1 MDPASKK
8 ATKVAAKAAPKA
20 AAKKPAAKSAKK
32 AAPEYAINFLLEGD
46 IEAFPYK
53 DKFEKMAR
61 KLLAEEGKEK
71 DVNIVLCTDEFV
83 REMNNNYRGLDKVT
97 DVLSFEWHAEFPGEP
112 EMLGEIYIAR
122 EQVKRQA
129 PEYGNTFF
137 AEMKRVIVHGLLHLS
152 GYDHI
157 KAADRK
163 VMRGR
168 ECEFL
173 GLDPYKEKD

>member
-1 MDPASKK
+1 MADPASSKK
-8 ATKVAAKAAPKA
+8 NQYKI
-20 AAKKPAAKSAKK
+20 
-32 AAPEYAINFLLEGD
+32 EFLCEGD
-46 IEAFPYK
+46 IEVFPYK
-53 DKFEKMAR
+53 DKFEKMGR

-71 DVNIVLCTDEFV
+71 SVNIVLCTDEFV
-83 REMNNNYRGLDKVT
+83 RNMNRDYRGLDKVT
-97 DVLSFEWHAEFPGEP
+97 DVLSFEWHDDGFPGAE

-122 EQVKRQA
+122 DQVKRQA

-163 VMRGR
+163 VMRKR

-173 GLDPYKEKD
+173 GLDPYKEQA

>member
-1 MDPASKK
+1 MDPASNK
-8 ATKVAAKAAPKA
+8 ATEVAAYNI
-20 AAKKPAAKSAKK
+20 
-32 AAPEYAINFLLEGD
+32 EFLLEG
-46 IEAFPYK
+46 EFESFPYQ

-71 DVNIVLCTDEFV
+71 DVNIVLCSDEFV
-83 REMNNNYRGLDKVT
+83 REMNKNYRGLDKVT
-97 DVLSFEWHAEFPGEP
+97 DVLSFEWHADFPGEP

-122 EQVKRQA
+122 DQVKRQA
-129 PEYGNTFF
+129 PEYGNTFY
-137 AEMKRVIVHGLLHLS
+137 AEMKRVIVHGLLHLC

-163 VMRGR
+163 VMRAR

>member
-1 MDPASKK
+1 MPDPASRKK
-8 ATKVAAKAAPKA
+8 KYNI
-20 AAKKPAAKSAKK
+20 
-32 AAPEYAINFLLEGD
+32 EFLCEGD

-83 REMNNNYRGLDKVT
+83 RIMNRDYRGLDKVT
-97 DVLSFEWHAEFPGEP
+97 DVLSFEWKNELGVEIP
-112 EMLGEIYIAR
+112 EDEAMLGEIYIAR
-122 EQVKRQA
+122 EQVRRQA
-129 PEYGNTFF
+129 PEYGNTFY

-163 VMRGR
+163 VMRKR

-173 GLDPYKEKD
+173 GLDPYKEGA

>member
-1 MDPASKK
+1 MDPASSKKK
-8 ATKVAAKAAPKA
+8 AS
-20 AAKKPAAKSAKK
+20 KKTVKK
-32 AAPEYAINFLLEGD
+32 AAPEYSIDFLLEGD
-46 IEAFPYK
+46 IDVFPYK
-53 DKFEKMAR
+53 DKFETMAR

-83 REMNNNYRGLDKVT
+83 REMNKNYRGLDKVT

-129 PEYGNTFF
+129 PEYGNTFY

-163 VMRGR
+163 VMRAR

>member
-8 ATKVAAKAAPKA
+8 VNTQKKA
-20 AAKKPAAKSAKK
+20 AAAVASQNAAAEK
-32 AAPEYAINFLLEGD
+32 YTIDFLLEGE

-53 DKFEKMAR
+53 EKFEKMAR

-71 DVNIVLCTDEFV
+71 DVNIVLCSDEFV
-83 REMNNNYRGLDKVT
+83 REMNKNYRGLDKVT
-97 DVLSFEWHAEFPGEP
+97 AVLSYEWHREFPGEP
-112 EMLGEIYIAR
+112 EMLGEIYIAKD
-122 EQVKRQA
+122 QVKRQA

-157 KAADRK
+157 KASDRK
-163 VMRGR
+163 VMRAR

>member
-8 ATKVAAKAAPKA
+8 TTKTQKAAKPVKKA
-20 AAKKPAAKSAKK
+20 VKK
-32 AAPEYAINFLLEGD
+32 AAPEYNIDFLLEGD
-46 IEAFPYK
+46 IDVFPYK
-53 DKFEKMAR
+53 DKFETMAR

-71 DVNIVLCTDEFV
+71 DVNIVLCSDEFV
-83 REMNNNYRGLDKVT
+83 REMNKNYRGLDKVT

-112 EMLGEIYIAR
+112 EMLGEIYIAK

-129 PEYGNTFF
+129 PEYGNTFY

-163 VMRGR
+163 VMRAR

>member
-1 MDPASKK
+1 MADPASK
-8 ATKVAAKAAPKA
+8 TKTV
-20 AAKKPAAKSAKK
+20 KKTTSKVTKK
-32 AAPEYAINFLLEGD
+32 VVPQYNIEFLCEGD
-46 IEAFPYK
+46 IESFPYQ

-71 DVNIVLCTDEFV
+71 DVNIVMCSDEFV
-83 REMNNNYRGLDKVT
+83 REMNKNYRGLDKVT

-122 EQVKRQA
+122 DQVKRQA

-137 AEMKRVIVHGLLHLS
+137 AELKRVIVHGLLHLS